1 MSKYYPPV
9 HKQSH
14 FHCPLCHVYA
24 KQSWAGLEYQGSTKK
39 SPFTYSIC
47 DHCHNPSYWYQDR
60 MIVPG
65 EAPVPPH
72 QEDLPESCK
81 DDYNEA
87 RDIVGRSPKAAAALM
102 RLVVQKLMV
111 ELGQTGK
118 NINDDIG
125 ALVKAGMPVEVQK
138 ALDYC
143 RVIGNNAVHPGE
155 INIDDDPTVAH
166 SLFEMVNFV
175 VEDRI
180 TKPKKIAELYNKLP
194 AGALKAVE
202 KRDEKNSS
210 DT

>member
-1 MSKYYPPV
+1 M
-9 HKQSH
+9 
-14 FHCPLCHVYA
+14 
-24 KQSWAGLEYQGSTKK
+24 
-39 SPFTYSIC
+39 
-47 DHCHNPSYWYQDR
+47 
-60 MIVPG
+60 VPA
-65 EAPVPPH
+65 EAPVPPYH
-72 QEDLPESCK
+72 EDLPETCQS
-81 DDYNEA
+81 DYDEA
-87 RDIVGRSPKAAAALM
+87 RDIVSRSPKAAAALM

-111 ELGQTGK
+111 ALGQAGN

-155 INIDDDPTVAH
+155 ITIDDDPSIAH

-180 TKPKKIAELYNKLP
+180 TKPKKIADLYNKLP

-202 KRDEKNSS
+202 KRDAKKG
-210 DT
+210 T